1 MLDFLELNVDGCDH
15 FKWNEV
21 LFLPRW
27 ELYAVPEH
35 KNILNNIINTSLKM
49 DLIRKFFG
57 APITVTSFYRPND
70 YNKIIGGAQLS
81 AHRLGLACD
90 FVVRGV
96 SSKEAR
102 LALFPRLTD
111 LNIRMEKLETTHVHI
126 DLQCEPTLSNERRF
140 FLP

>member
-1 MLDFLELNVDGCDH
+1 VLDFFELKVDGCDH
-15 FKWNEV
+15 FKWKEV
-21 LFLPRW
+21 LRLPRW
-27 ELYAVPEH
+27 EIYATPESQ
-35 KNILNNIINTSLKM
+35 NILNNIIRTTQKM

-70 YNKIIGGAQLS
+70 YNKLIGGATLS

-90 FVVRGV
+90 FIVKGV

-102 LALFPRLTD
+102 LALFPRLMD
-111 LNIRMEKLETTHVHI
+111 LNIRMEKLETAHVHI